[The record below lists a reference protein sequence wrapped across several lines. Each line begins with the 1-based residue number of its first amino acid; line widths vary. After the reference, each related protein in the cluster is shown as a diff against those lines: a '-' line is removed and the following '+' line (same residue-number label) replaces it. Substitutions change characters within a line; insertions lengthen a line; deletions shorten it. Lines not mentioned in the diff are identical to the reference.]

1 MISLPTL
8 RAYKL
13 MLIQE
18 DKGHMIAD
26 TNMAQLNMIG
36 IVDLHPASAAHT
48 RVIVP
53 AVVQIPMKAVSIST
67 SAGCLVRSSIV
78 NEIGKLVGKKE
89 HVWKIC
95 T

>member
-48 RVIVP
+48 RVIVS

-67 SAGCLVRSSIV
+67 GACCLFCSSIV
-78 NEIGKLVGKKE
+78 NEID
-89 HVWKIC
+89 KIIGE
-95 T
+95 